1 MPTPGEMLDPNR
13 RNPTS
18 GFSDRVV
25 KGFVD
30 GKVPLFNGNGQPVG
44 GNLVN
49 KFLDDPTY
57 LGFSIF
63 FDFQNSPLLFISDDS
78 ALEGDYAYKYLTSVS
93 PARAKLLKTFVES
106 LQYLQNNK
114 PYVFQTIEGLD
125 RCWNISTDLTE
136 AYMGGDDAKIAIGC
150 LESLDMRITGI
161 MDMYRK
167 LAYDNNSRKEVL
179 PANLRKFRCTIFV
192 QEIRRFKTLA
202 AIVRQQQSQTSSN
215 FGANNFIA
223 PSTGGGLLDAATL
236 NRIAS
241 GEDNDPIALF
251 VNDNVSSV
259 SFNLEFCEFMP
270 EISSA
275 AFSSFNNAGEK
286 TAAQQKIG
294 FKYEKVYEVNRYS
307 SIDSEIND
315 SALSRA
321 DKLKLGPQES
331 ALEAASRRVLAS
343 LAGAVKSRV
352 GDGLVNAAKQIG
364 IKNPLGTL
372 NTVTTLLS
380 ADGVV
385 RFGESLA
392 TQAGERLINSIGRNL
407 GATNVYAG
415 QDANVNEQLAEQR
428 IFEEVPDIND
438 LSPYRVFSANPG
450 APTGKLNEQLDPL
463 SSLTMPSSAYQPTNF
478 NGTNPPTLGGGQNM
492 FQPSIPLGNF
502 TSFNPLG
509 AGSQP
514 GPMQRVD
521 IIPPGEPEPILQSQR
536 VIPPGQPERPLGAQ
550 TILPPG
556 QAEQPLQSQKLFGN
570 SAVEKPLEA
579 QTILPRGSVNE
590 QLQAQRVI
598 PAGSAQQPLEA
609 QTILP
614 PGQTQQQLT
623 PERIFGPSVA
633 EERMNPERIMPA
645 AYIPTNNDG
654 SLPPTLKSF
663 NVMGAGGPPGPTLT
677 SENILK

>member
-1 MPTPGEMLDPNR
+1 MLDPNR

-30 GKVPLFNGNGQPVG
+30 GKVPLFTGSAQPVG

-63 FDFQNSPLLFISDDS
+63 FDFQNSPLLYISDDS
-78 ALEGDYAYKYLTSVS
+78 ALEGDYAYKYLMSVS
-93 PARAKLLKTFVES
+93 PARARLLKSFVQS

-114 PYVFQTIEGLD
+114 PYVFQTVDGLE
-125 RCWNISTDLTE
+125 RCWSVSTDLAD
-136 AYMGGDDAKIAIGC
+136 AYMGGDEAKIEIGC
-150 LESLDMRITGI
+150 LESLDLRITGI

-167 LAYDNNSRKEVL
+167 IAYDNNSRKEVL

-192 QEIRRFKTLA
+192 QEIRRFKTLT
-202 AIVRQQQSQTSSN
+202 AIIRQQQSQTSSN
-215 FGANNFIA
+215 NGLNGFISPNTA
-223 PSTGGGLLDAATL
+223 GGLLDANTL
-236 NRIAS
+236 NRIVS
-241 GEDNDPIALF
+241 GEDDDPIGLF
-251 VNDNVSSV
+251 VNDNVSTV

-270 EISSA
+270 EVSSA

-294 FKYEKVYEVNRYS
+294 FRYEKVYEINRYS

-315 SALSRA
+315 NTLSRA

-352 GDGLVNAAKQIG
+352 GDGLVAAARQIG
-364 IKNPLGTL
+364 VGNPLGTL

-392 TQAGERLINSIGRNL
+392 TQAGERLINSVGRNL

-415 QDANVNEQLAEQR
+415 QASNVNEQLREAR
-428 IFEEVPDIND
+428 IMEEVPDQTP

-450 APTGKLNEQLDPL
+450 GPSGVLTEQLDPL
-463 SSLTMPSSAYQPTNF
+463 SSLTMPSTAYQPTNF
-478 NGTNPPTLGGGQNM
+478 NGTNPPELSPGIKA
-492 FQPSIPLGNF
+492 FQGSIPLGNF
-502 TSFNPLG
+502 SSFNPIG
-509 AGSQP
+509 AGAQP
-514 GPMQRVD
+514 GAFQRVD
-521 IIPPGEPEPILQSQR
+521 IMPPGDPAPALQ
-536 VIPPGQPERPLGAQ
+536 
-550 TILPPG
+550 
-556 QAEQPLQSQKLFGN
+556 
-570 SAVEKPLEA
+570 A
-579 QTILPRGSVNE
+579 QTILPRGVAERPLAAQTVLPRGQAEAPMQAMSAFGPGSPEKPLESQTILPRGSANE
-590 QLQAQRVI
+590 QLQPTRLMPPGA
-598 PAGSAQQPLEA
+598 AQQAIGTQNLMNV
-609 QTILP
+609 
-614 PGQTQQQLT
+614 GQPQQPTKL
-623 PERIFGPSVA
+623 ERIFEPSAAGERLNA
-633 EERMNPERIMPA
+633 EKIMPA
-645 AYIPTNNDG
+645 AYRPTNNDG
-654 SLPPTLKSF
+654 TVPPTLNAF
-663 NVMGAGGPPGPTLT
+663 NIMGAGGPPGPAAT
-677 SENILK
+677 ENIFR